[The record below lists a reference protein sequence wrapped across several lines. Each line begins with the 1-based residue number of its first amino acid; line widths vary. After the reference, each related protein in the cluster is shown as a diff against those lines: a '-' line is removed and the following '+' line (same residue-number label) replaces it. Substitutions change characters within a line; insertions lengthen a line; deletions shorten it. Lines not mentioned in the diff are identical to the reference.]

1 MFQNFYPDEDADSAY
16 QLDYQKYYDDGY
28 RGILFDVDNTLVEH
42 GQPVTL
48 AAIGLFERLKE
59 MGFRTCIISNNK
71 EKRVRPFADALEAFY
86 IYKAG
91 KPSPRGY
98 VQGME
103 KMGTTPETTL
113 FVGDQIFTDVWGAN
127 RAGMHS
133 VLVKQIARHEE
144 IQIVC
149 KRFFEKIVLFE
160 YRRKKRKKRKQSQI
174 RS

>member
-28 RGILFDVDNTLVEH
+28 RGFCL
-42 GQPVTL
+42 
-48 AAIGLFERLKE
+48 